1 MAEKSTIET
10 RKANRDDVLSI
21 TRIFYNTIVE
31 VNSKDY
37 PPDQVEDWASW
48 HTDTDAWKK
57 KLEEQH
63 FIIAS
68 IDAVDVGFAS
78 IAPDGYLDFLFVHY
92 RFQRMGIANVLINKI
107 EKLARLQ
114 GNSTIYSDV
123 SITAKDF
130 FLKKGFYVEKQQ
142 LKRSKEKELV
152 NFRMSKKL

>member
-1 MAEKSTIET
+1 MAENNIIET

-21 TRIFYNTIVE
+21 TRIFYNTILE

-48 HTDTDAWKK
+48 HTDTEAWQKK
-57 KLEEQH
+57 IEEQH

-68 IDAVDVGFAS
+68 INSVDVGFAS
-78 IAPDGYLDFLFVHY
+78 IAPDGYLDFLFVHHSY
-92 RFQRMGIANVLINKI
+92 QRMGIANVLINKI
-107 EKLARLQ
+107 EELASIQ

-130 FLKKGFYVEKQQ
+130 FLKKGFCVEKQQ

-152 NFRMSKKL
+152 NFRMTKKL